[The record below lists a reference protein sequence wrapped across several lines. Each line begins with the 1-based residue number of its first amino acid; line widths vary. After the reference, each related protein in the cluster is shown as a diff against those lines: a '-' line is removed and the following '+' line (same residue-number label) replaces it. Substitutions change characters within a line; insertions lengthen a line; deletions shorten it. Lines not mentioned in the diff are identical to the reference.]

1 MEFRYRGEAFEQKF
15 FARLTSKEIAELPKQ
30 NALIIL
36 PVGAVEQHGPHLPVF
51 TDSLIAEGILHSA
64 CKHLKEEDNIW
75 ILPPIA
81 YSKSIEHL
89 GYAGTIS
96 LSGSTLE
103 AMIKD
108 IAASLKKSGFRKFVL
123 FNSHGGNHDLLNS
136 VARDIRI
143 ETGLM
148 TFRLNSYDFNVSE
161 DLIEEKEAAYGIHG
175 GEIETSFI
183 LSFKTDWVKKE
194 LCPDEFIQFPESAK
208 HLQLKGSHYVAW
220 RMEDISKS
228 GILGNAKKASKET
241 GEIIANRLGEKLAV
255 VLREMAEF
263 EMDDLINISTEK
275 QYSPL
280 T

>member
-1 MEFRYRGEAFEQKF
+1 MEFRYQGEAFEQKF

-36 PVGAVEQHGPHLPVF
+36 PIGAVEQHGPHLPVF

-108 IAASLKKSGFRKFVL
+108 IAASLKKADL
-123 FNSHGGNHDLLNS
+123 ENSSYLIHME
-136 VARDIRI
+136 
-143 ETGLM
+143 ETMIYSIPLPA
-148 TFRLNSYDFNVSE
+148 
-161 DLIEEKEAAYGIHG
+161 I
-175 GEIETSFI
+175 
-183 LSFKTDWVKKE
+183 
-194 LCPDEFIQFPESAK
+194 SA
-208 HLQLKGSHYVAW
+208 LKQV
-220 RMEDISKS
+220 
-228 GILGNAKKASKET
+228 
-241 GEIIANRLGEKLAV
+241 
-255 VLREMAEF
+255 
-263 EMDDLINISTEK
+263 
-275 QYSPL
+275 
-280 T
+280 